1 MYSLVHDPWT
11 NRLGA
16 NVEEIQARCIGRV
29 YFSSVRV
36 INPLRLVR
44 IMPIETKLLPGLIWI
59 TISGDV
65 LAGEFC
71 LHASELER
79 IESGCDVSPNRFTD
93 LSENVSHP
101 SYEAMSNFAVVR
113 TVAMLKNKVKSAVF
127 APSDYQFGMAR
138 MFQGLN
144 FNPEIEVRVFRDKA
158 EALEWVGWVS
168 PENPKT

>member
-1 MYSLVHDPWT
+1 
-11 NRLGA
+11 
-16 NVEEIQARCIGRV
+16 
-29 YFSSVRV
+29 
-36 INPLRLVR
+36 
-44 IMPIETKLLPGLIWI
+44 MPIETKLLPGLIWI

-79 IESGCDVSPNRFTD
+79 IERGCDVSPNRFTD

-101 SYEAMSNFAVVR
+101 NYEAMSNFAVVR
-113 TVAMLKNKVKSAVF
+113 TVATLKNKVRSAVF

-138 MFQGLN
+138 LFQELN

-168 PENPKT
+168 PENPKA